1 MRGEDDDE
9 LSEEEDEGTATKK
22 KVHVLGRCFLYHITD
37 IYFFQ
42 KTGLTAEE
50 IEQDEDITRL
60 TRLYTCE
67 DRSCNYVICYPAP
80 PDAKHIHLTHLHLKT
95 WATAIVCILSMCVL
109 YPLTLLHIGSKR

>member
-22 KVHVLGRCFLYHITD
+22 KVRVLGRCFLYHITD

-42 KTGLTAEE
+42 KTGPMAEE
-50 IEQDEDITRL
+50 IEQDEDIARL

-67 DRSCNYVICYPAP
+67 D
-80 PDAKHIHLTHLHLKT
+80 
-95 WATAIVCILSMCVL
+95 
-109 YPLTLLHIGSKR
+109 